1 MAKVLFSSW
10 NGRVLDGRGRD
21 PEGLPEWADLE
32 LPSQVEGK
40 EIKGLVGWSGLV
52 VADAELDVVRAL
64 KAYFE
69 RVQHESC
76 GRCIPCRIGSYAIV
90 RRLEKLL
97 AGEAGPEDLSVLERL
112 ARLMRDSSLCELGQ
126 SSPLP
131 LLDALRYFNE
141 AFTACFNGKK
151 EPDPRKDCYHHALM
165 TTPCRNGCPAHIPIH
180 AYIGCITEG
189 FYEESLA
196 VIRDKTPLA
205 GVLGRVCVH
214 PCETE
219 CRRRLVDEALA
230 IRLLK
235 RFVADHARRT
245 ATMVSP
251 AAPAVLN
258 GDRVAVIGSGPAGL
272 NAAYQLARKG
282 YAVTIFEALPVAG
295 GMLAVGIPSYRLP
308 REILNAE
315 IDLVRSLGVEI
326 KLNTRIGVDLPFN
339 QLKKEGFKA
348 IFIATGLHLS
358 SAMGVAGEDEGYCG
372 FIPGVEFLRR
382 VNLGQE
388 QELGRKVAVIGG
400 GNVAMDCARSSLR
413 LGIEEVNLV
422 YRRSRTEM
430 PANDA
435 EIVAAEEEG
444 VRFHLLANPSRII
457 AQKGRVVGMECIRM
471 KLGEPDA
478 SGRRRPVPIEG
489 SEFMMELDM
498 IIPAI
503 GQVADVSFLGEDSGV
518 SVTNRGI
525 IEADPL
531 TMVCT
536 VPGVFAGGDAVLGAR
551 TVIEA
556 IATGNR
562 AAEAID
568 RYLQTGQVAITTEM
582 ILENLIEK
590 IGVDNPDEKP
600 PMVGGQKRQEEE
612 VLPVEK
618 RLEGFDEADLGFR
631 GPREAV
637 REAERC
643 AYCNRLTMVIT

>member
-10 NGRVLDGRGRD
+10 NGRVFDGRGQD
-21 PEGLPEWADLE
+21 PEGLPDWSALK
-32 LPSQVEGK
+32 LPSQVEG
-40 EIKGLVGWSGLV
+40 EEMKGLVGWSGLV
-52 VADAELDVVRAL
+52 VADAALDVVRAL
-64 KAYFE
+64 KAYFD
-69 RVQHESC
+69 RVQCESC
-76 GRCIPCRIGSYAIV
+76 GRCIPCRVGSFAIG

-97 AGEAGPEDLSVLERL
+97 AGKAGPEDLSVLERL
-112 ARLMRDSSLCELGQ
+112 ARLMQNSSLCELGQ

-131 LLDALRYFNE
+131 LLEALHYFKE
-141 AFTACFNGKK
+141 AFTAYCNGKI
-151 EPDPRKDCYHHALM
+151 EPDKKKDRYHALM
-165 TTPCRNGCPAHIPIH
+165 TTPCRNGCPAHLPIY
-180 AYIGCITEG
+180 AYIGCIAEG
-189 FYEESLA
+189 LYDESLA

-214 PCETE
+214 PCESK

-245 ATMVSP
+245 ATVVSP
-251 AAPAVLN
+251 AAPTTLN

-282 YAVTIFEALPVAG
+282 YTVTIFEALPVAG

-308 REILNAE
+308 RDILDAE

-326 KLNTRIGVDLPFN
+326 KLNTRIGADLPFK
-339 QLKKEGFKA
+339 QLEEEGFRA

-358 SAMGVAGEDEGYCG
+358 SAMGVAGEDEGYHG

-388 QELGRKVAVIGG
+388 QELGQRVAIIGG

-413 LGIEEVNLV
+413 LGIKEVNLV
-422 YRRSRTEM
+422 YRRSRAEM
-430 PANDA
+430 PANEA

-444 VRFHLLANPSRII
+444 VRFHLLANPSRIV
-457 AQKGRVVGMECIRM
+457 AKEGRVVGMECIRM
-471 KLGEPDA
+471 ELGEPDA
-478 SGRRRPVPIEG
+478 SGRRRPIPVPG
-489 SEFMMELDM
+489 SEFMMDLDM

-503 GQVADVSFLGEDSGV
+503 GQVADISFLEADSGV
-518 SVTNRGI
+518 SVTDRGI

-531 TMVCT
+531 TMACSA
-536 VPGVFAGGDAVLGAR
+536 PGVFAGGDAVLGAR

-568 RYLQTGQVAITTEM
+568 RYLQTGRAAVTTEM
-582 ILENLIEK
+582 ILEDLIDQ

-600 PMVGGQKRQEEE
+600 PMVGGRKRQEEE
-612 VLPVEK
+612 VLPVEE
-618 RLEGFDEADLGFR
+618 RLEGFIEADLGFR
-631 GPREAV
+631 GTREALK
-637 REAERC
+637 EAERC